1 MSYRAYVPHFL
12 DRESLK
18 EKNRNAPEGQK
29 FCNALCQD
37 YLPKTSFSSVH
48 VLCNSCRNRIH
59 LAEKQIATK
68 KITMQDFHKDPMVV
82 YKTQPDGVM
91 LTKACTVCKN
101 EKGVYQFEFNRK
113 ECKSC
118 RSLQASARSRQN
130 VSDYITDI
138 EQIKTNMEQLEV
150 YLEHIPKDTLILLVS
165 HYRVG
170 RKASDVKSTMIHNMV
185 KHFQALLSPEKCQ
198 GGCGVSVVEP
208 HSRCRAC
215 QEKPVAHKN
224 EKRQQFIENLDT
236 LVEEMTPMT
245 NRVVDVDRFNK
256 DQLTMVA
263 RKLGLLFEQ
272 KIPKKDLF
280 DLINAA
286 LETRQVEREKER
298 VVEEEY
304 FSSFDTGMKEE
315 SRRYNTFEKGPCFY
329 IIRMNNTDFRLGY
342 EGFDV
347 NMRLRAYRSTNPSMR
362 VCHIVYTVDSFF
374 IEQTMMKRFQCKK
387 LKPNHDVVTD
397 VSLHDLIHS
406 VHFIVEF
413 FHSDYHVVSEALLE
427 TFNNGP

>member
-59 LAEKQIATK
+59 LAEKQISMQ

-118 RSLQASARSRQN
+118 RSLQASARSRQH
-130 VSDYITDI
+130 VSEIIADI
-138 EQIKTNMEQLEV
+138 EKIKTHMEPLAV

-165 HYRVG
+165 HYQVG

-185 KHFQALLSPEKCQ
+185 KHFQALLSPEKCK
-198 GGCGVSVVEP
+198 GGCGVSVEEP
-208 HSRCRAC
+208 HSRCGAC
-215 QEKPVAHKN
+215 QEKPIHHKN

-236 LVEEMTPMT
+236 VVEEMKPMT

-256 DQLTMVA
+256 DQLSMVA
-263 RKLGLLFEQ
+263 RKLGLKFEQ

-280 DLINAA
+280 DLVNEA
-286 LETRQVEREKER
+286 LETRQAEREKEKA
-298 VVEEEY
+298 VEEEGL
-304 FSSFDTGMKEE
+304 STDREMKQE
-315 SRRYNTFEKGPCFY
+315 SRHNNKFEKGPCFY
-329 IIRMNNTDFRLGY
+329 IVRINDTDFKLGY

-362 VCHIVYTVDSFF
+362 VCHIVYSVDSFF
-374 IEQTMMKRFQCKK
+374 IEQTMMKRFHSKK
-387 LKPNHDVVTD
+387 LKPNHDVVAD

-413 FHSDYHVVSEALLE
+413 FHSDYHIVSEALLE